1 MLQQVGSEGAK
12 PRQILAACATG
23 VVLLMAAPA
32 SAQVQVQIFPS
43 DVSWGVGPLFSNEQN
58 AGSNISGTACTSIPA
73 RACLAVND
81 SSNFAQF
88 FSLGAPRLRP
98 TDLIRLQPN
107 QVGQLTF
114 SSVGAEGASFDGDRF
129 YVIGSRGQAS
139 PATERSDFLAF
150 RFKFDAAGPPVP
162 PTLPEVERSDRLR
175 EAITAAV
182 QAGQL
187 GSSLQS
193 PSDVGIEGVAV
204 RDGRMFIGLRA
215 PSPANGPFI
224 IAVSAEAVFSTGNL
238 NFAVRALNLGEG
250 IGIRDLAKISTGFLI
265 LTGPSADVAAA
276 PSLFHLKLDTGM
288 VSKLG
293 DIVEPTDRKAKALL
307 VLQEDPEFIRFLVM
321 FDGIENGGPIEYFVS
336 R

>member
-1 MLQQVGSEGAK
+1 MLQQTANEACAK
-12 PRQILAACATG
+12 PRLIFAAAV

-43 DVSWGVGPLFSNEQN
+43 DMSWGVGPPFSNEQN

-88 FSLGAPRLRP
+88 FAVGARRIRP
-98 TDLIRLQPN
+98 TDLIPLQPN
-107 QVGQLTF
+107 QVGQFAF
-114 SSVGAEGASFDGDRF
+114 SSVGAEGASFDGDYF
-129 YVIGSRGQAS
+129 YVIGSHGQAS
-139 PATERSDFLAF
+139 PATGRSDFLAF

-162 PTLPEVERSDRLR
+162 PTLPEVERSERLR

-182 QAGQL
+182 QAGQF
-187 GSSLQS
+187 GPSLQS

-204 RDGRMFIGLRA
+204 KDRRMFIGLRA

-224 IAVSAEAVFSTGNL
+224 MAVGAEAVFGTGNL
-238 NFAVRALNLGEG
+238 NFGVRALNLGEG
-250 IGIRDLAKISTGFLI
+250 IGIRDLATISTGILI

-276 PSLFHLKLDTGM
+276 PSLFHLTLGTGM

-293 DIVEPTDRKAKALL
+293 DIVGPTDRKAEALL

-321 FDGIENGGPIEYFVS
+321 FDGIENGGPIEYFVP